1 MMKMNLELGTLFLF
15 EEEVDNIIKD
25 IFESAGFLEVKFD
38 EVNLRKDEIKLYF
51 EDYYMKIWFKDDRWQ
66 VWVFDRHTHKETEVD
81 VNTRAL
87 IELLE
92 NKLNN

>member
-1 MMKMNLELGTLFLF
+1 MMKMYLELGSLFLF

-25 IFESAGFLEVKFD
+25 IFESAGFLKVKFD
-38 EVNLRKDEIKLYF
+38 EVNLRRDEIKLYF
-51 EDYYMKIWFKDDRWQ
+51 NVYYMKMWLKGDRWQ